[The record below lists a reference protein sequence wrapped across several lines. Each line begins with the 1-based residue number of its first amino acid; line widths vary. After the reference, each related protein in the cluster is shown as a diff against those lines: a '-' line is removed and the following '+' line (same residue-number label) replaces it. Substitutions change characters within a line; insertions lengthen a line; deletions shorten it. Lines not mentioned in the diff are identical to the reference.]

1 MTAQSDVS
9 PTNPGLFAQ
18 LTPDLEQFTPDL
30 ARGNSGRRGAAY
42 PRGRRDTAYPRGRRG
57 ATYPRGR
64 GAAVY

>member
-1 MTAQSDVS
+1 MTAQSDAS

-42 PRGRRDTAYPRGRRG
+42 PRGRD
-57 ATYPRGR
+57 
-64 GAAVY
+64 AAVY